1 MAGIA
6 LSGGV
11 VTTPTSLTTED
22 LPALRKLAAFWD
34 EREKHLARRGSLH
47 RLIPNSVARLVTRIM
62 VLYAHRIL
70 EAVERTGH
78 LSSDERVD
86 KDGRVS
92 RL

>member
-1 MAGIA
+1 M
-6 LSGGV
+6 SD
-11 VTTPTSLTTED
+11 PTRLTTED
-22 LPALRKLAAFWD
+22 LPTLRKLAAFWD

-47 RLIPNSVARLVTRIM
+47 RLVPGFVARLATRVM
-62 VLYAHRIL
+62 VLYAHRIA

-78 LSSDERVD
+78 LASDERVD